1 MKKSGRLQLRR
12 ERLAELTPDDL
23 AAIAGGQA
31 AAPETL
37 STCISRLFT
46 NTWSCGGPPDSQ
58 LCIAAN

>member
-23 AAIAGGQA
+23 AAIAGGRAQ
-31 AAPETL
+31 PETL

-46 NTWSCGGPPDSQ
+46 NTWSCGGPPDTD
-58 LCIAAN
+58 LCIATD